1 MIIYMLKCAK
11 KEWDEMK
18 SKYFKYVFVAFAIA
32 IMIFAVVKIKND
44 EQKKEETPKEATQD
58 EKPEVTEL
66 KLGVALFDSINPILS
81 KNKNVQNISKII
93 FEPLITLTS
102 DYKIEMCLAKEC
114 VKQNET
120 TYLIKLRNDRKWA
133 DGQKFTADD
142 VQFTIDRLKDSD
154 TIYSAN
160 VQNVTA
166 VEVVDAETLRITLN
180 QEVPFFE
187 YNLTFPILSSKY
199 YSDKEFTADIV
210 PVGTGMYKVSDVQ
223 DSTLIL
229 NKNEYYPEAD
239 ELKLDKITITT
250 YPSIG
255 ELYNSFKTGSI
266 DLISTENSNL
276 KEYIGT
282 IGYQVKEMKGR
293 EHDFIAFNTQNEILS
308 QLNVRKA
315 ICYSIDKSNIVSSVY
330 GDNYYTS
337 SFPLDY
343 GNWIYQEQDSSAGY
357 NLEQAKQIL
366 VDDGWNYKYKY
377 WQKTVNYRTQR
388 ILLNFVVKSS
398 DTSRVS
404 VAENI
409 KTQLQN
415 QGFRINLIKANDAQY
430 QSYIANKNYDLI
442 LCSMNLSVSPDLST
456 FFGSNNLANY
466 TNEEVTNIMN
476 EVKNLSDEDKLKQD
490 YKRLSEI
497 YKNDMPYL
505 SLYNNKYTVA
515 YSTGLAGTLEPNWFN
530 QFYNIKD
537 WHK

>member
-1 MIIYMLKCAK
+1 
-11 KEWDEMK
+11 MK
-18 SKYFKYVFVAFAIA
+18 SKYFKYVFIAFAIV
-32 IMIFAVVKIKND
+32 IMIFAVVKIKKD
-44 EQKKEETPKEATQD
+44 EQKKEEVPYETTQ
-58 EKPEVTEL
+58 EETPEVTEL

-93 FEPLITLTS
+93 FEPLVTLTS

-160 VQNVTA
+160 VQNVTT
-166 VEVVDAETLRITLN
+166 VEVVDDETLRITLN

-366 VDDGWNYKYKY
+366 VDDGWSYKYKY
-377 WQKTVNYRTQR
+377 WQRTVNYRTQR
-388 ILLNFVVKSS
+388 ILLNFVVKAS

-409 KTQLQN
+409 KTQLEN

-430 QSYIANKNYDLI
+430 QSYITNKNYDII

-466 TNEEVTNIMN
+466 ANEEVTNIMN

>member
-18 SKYFKYVFVAFAIA
+18 SKYFKYVFIAFAIA

-44 EQKKEETPKEATQD
+44 EQKKDETPKEATQD

-93 FEPLITLTS
+93 FEPLVTLTS

-120 TYLIKLRNDRKWA
+120 TYLIKLRNYRKWA

-160 VQNVTA
+160 VQNVTT

-388 ILLNFVVKSS
+388 ISLNFVVKSS

-415 QGFRINLIKANDAQY
+415 QGFRINLIKANDTQY
-430 QSYIANKNYDLI
+430 QNYIANKNYDLI

-515 YSTGLAGTLEPNWFN
+515 YSTGLGGTLEPNWFN

>member
-1 MIIYMLKCAK
+1 
-11 KEWDEMK
+11 MK
-18 SKYFKYVFVAFAIA
+18 SKYFKYVFIAFAIA

-44 EQKKEETPKEATQD
+44 EQKKNETPKEATQD

-93 FEPLITLTS
+93 FEPLVTLTS

-160 VQNVTA
+160 VQNVTT

-366 VDDGWNYKYKY
+366 VDDGWSYKYKY

-388 ILLNFVVKSS
+388 ISLNFVVKSS

-415 QGFRINLIKANDAQY
+415 QGFRINLIKANDTQY
-430 QSYIANKNYDLI
+430 QNYIANKNYDLI

-515 YSTGLAGTLEPNWFN
+515 YSTGLGGTLEPNWFN

>member
-18 SKYFKYVFVAFAIA
+18 SKYFKYVFIAFAIA

-93 FEPLITLTS
+93 FEPLVTLTS

-160 VQNVTA
+160 VQNVTT

-388 ILLNFVVKSS
+388 ISLNFVVKSS

-415 QGFRINLIKANDAQY
+415 QGFRINLIKANDTQY
-430 QSYIANKNYDLI
+430 QNYIANKNYDLI

-515 YSTGLAGTLEPNWFN
+515 YSTGLGGTLEPNWFN

>member
-1 MIIYMLKCAK
+1 
-11 KEWDEMK
+11 MK
-18 SKYFKYVFVAFAIA
+18 SKYFKYVFIAFAIA

-93 FEPLITLTS
+93 FEPLVTLTS

-160 VQNVTA
+160 VQNVTT
-166 VEVVDAETLRITLN
+166 VEVVDDETLRITLN

-366 VDDGWNYKYKY
+366 VDDGWSYKYKY

-404 VAENI
+404 AAENI

-430 QSYIANKNYDLI
+430 QNYIANKNYDLI

-505 SLYNNKYTVA
+505 SLHNNKYTVA

>member
-1 MIIYMLKCAK
+1 MIVPSKCAK
-11 KEWDEMK
+11 REWDDMK
-18 SKYFKYVFVAFAIA
+18 SKYFKYVFIAFAIA
-32 IMIFAVVKIKND
+32 IMIFAVVKIKKD
-44 EQKKEETPKEATQD
+44 EQKKEEVPYETTQ
-58 EKPEVTEL
+58 EETPEVTEL

-93 FEPLITLTS
+93 FEPLVTLTS
-102 DYKIEMCLAKEC
+102 DYKIDMCLAKEC
-114 VKQNET
+114 VKQNEN

-160 VQNVTA
+160 VQNVTT
-166 VEVVDAETLRITLN
+166 VEVVDDETLRITLN

-293 EHDFIAFNTQNEILS
+293 EHDFIVFNTQNEILS

-366 VDDGWNYKYKY
+366 VDDGWSYKYKY

-388 ILLNFVVKSS
+388 ISLNFVVKAS

-430 QSYIANKNYDLI
+430 QNYIANKNYDII

-466 TNEEVTNIMN
+466 ANEEVTNIMN